1 MLRGKVILILYL
13 FFIICYNLAVE
24 RDDSMSDTICAIST
38 ALGVGAVSIIRVSGN
53 EAIKIVNKIFK
64 GKDLLKVDSHTI
76 NYGHIVNNDE
86 IIDEVL
92 ISVMRAPKTFT
103 KEDVVE
109 INSHGGIATT
119 NKVLELLLLN
129 GCRLAEP
136 GEFTKRAFLNG
147 RIDLTKA
154 EAVMDLINANS
165 DNARKLAINQLNGY
179 GSKLIRDLRQELV
192 GLISNIEVNIDYP
205 EYEDIYEVTMNDVK
219 EKINNIKQ
227 SLENIVS
234 EYENGKLIS
243 DGIKTIIIGRP
254 NVGKSSLLNRLL
266 QYEKAIVT
274 DIPGTTRDIVEG
286 KILIDRINLNIV
298 DTAGIRD
305 TVDVVEQ
312 IGVQKSFDMLN
323 DADLVLLLLNNNE
336 SINELDK
343 ELLEKTKD
351 KTCIV
356 VINKDDLD
364 SNIDKTVLENRDI
377 VYINTLSDEGI
388 INLKSKIKEI
398 FNLEKINNGD
408 YNYITNTRQ
417 IAKIKECL
425 NIINDVSN
433 GVNLDIGLDMIE
445 IDLKNI
451 WNTLGEIIGESYS
464 EELLDELFSKFCVGK

>member
-1 MLRGKVILILYL
+1 
-13 FFIICYNLAVE
+13 
-24 RDDSMSDTICAIST
+24 MSDTICAIST
-38 ALGVGAVSIIRVSGN
+38 SLGVGAISIIRVSGS
-53 EAIKIVNKIFK
+53 EAIEIVNKLFK
-64 GKDLLKVDSHTI
+64 GKDLSKVKSHTI

-92 ISVMRAPKTFT
+92 ISVMKAPNTFT
-103 KEDVVE
+103 KEDVIE

-147 RIDLTKA
+147 RIDLTEA

-165 DNARKLAINQLNGY
+165 DSARKLAINQLNGY
-179 GSKLIRDLRQELV
+179 GSKLIRKLREDLV

-205 EYEDIYEVTMNDVK
+205 EYEDIYEVTMNDVSS
-219 EKINNIKQ
+219 KIDNIKK
-227 SLENIVS
+227 SLENIIS

-286 KILIDRINLNIV
+286 KILIDGINLNII

-305 TVDVVEQ
+305 TSDIVEQ
-312 IGVQKSFDMLN
+312 IGVKKSLDMLN
-323 DADLVLLLLNNNE
+323 EADLVLLLLNNNE
-336 SINELDK
+336 EINELDK
-343 ELLEKTKD
+343 ELLDKTKD

-364 SNIDKTVLENRDI
+364 SKIDNKLLENRDV

-388 INLKSKIKEI
+388 LNLKNKIKEI

-433 GVNLDIGLDMIE
+433 GVNLEIGLDMIE

-451 WNTLGEIIGESYS
+451 WNILGEIIGESYS

>member
-1 MLRGKVILILYL
+1 
-13 FFIICYNLAVE
+13 
-24 RDDSMSDTICAIST
+24 MSDTICAIST
-38 ALGVGAVSIIRVSGN
+38 ALGVGAVSIVRVSGN
-53 EAIKIVNKIFK
+53 DAISIVNKIFK
-64 GKDLLKVDSHTI
+64 GANLLNVSSHTI
-76 NYGHIVNNDE
+76 NYGHIVFNKE

-92 ISVMRAPKTFT
+92 VSVMKEPKTFT
-103 KEDVVE
+103 KENVVE
-109 INSHGGIATT
+109 INCHGGIATT

-147 RIDLTKA
+147 RIDLMEA

-165 DNARKLAINQLNGY
+165 ENARKVSINQLNGY
-179 GSKLIRDLRQELV
+179 GSKLIRNLRSELV
-192 GLISNIEVNIDYP
+192 SLISNIEVNIDYP
-205 EYEDIYEVTMNDVK
+205 EYEDIYEVTMNDISNKIGNIRDSLKKIVK
-219 EKINNIKQ
+219 
-227 SLENIVS
+227 

-286 KILIDRINLNIV
+286 KILIDGISLNII

-305 TVDVVEQ
+305 TYDVVEK
-312 IGVQKSFDMLN
+312 IGVQKSLDMLK

-336 SINELDK
+336 EINDLDK
-343 ELLEKTKD
+343 ELLDKTKG
-351 KTCIV
+351 KTSIV
-356 VINKDDLD
+356 VINKNDLD
-364 SNIDKTVLENRDI
+364 SKINSNLLDNRDV
-377 VYINTLSDEGI
+377 VYINTLTDEGI
-388 INLKSKIKEI
+388 LDLKDKIKEI
-398 FNLEKINNGD
+398 FALEKINNGD

-425 NIINDVSN
+425 KIIDDVNN
-433 GVNLDIGLDMIE
+433 GINLDIGLDMLE

-451 WNTLGEIIGESYS
+451 WNILGEIIGESYS